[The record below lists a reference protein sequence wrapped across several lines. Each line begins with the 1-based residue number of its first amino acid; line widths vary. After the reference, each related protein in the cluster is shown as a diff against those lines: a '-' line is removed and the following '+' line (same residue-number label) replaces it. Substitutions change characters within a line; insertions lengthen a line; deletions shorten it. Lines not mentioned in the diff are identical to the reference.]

1 VGRNTGALAIA
12 VFILVVAAGWGLTQV
27 FNDRAAFLH
36 VGAVIGTIMSANVFF
51 VIIPNQKK
59 VVADLRAGRDPEPSL
74 GLQAKQRSL
83 HNNYLTLPVVLLM
96 VSFHYPVLFGGGA
109 ERGWVVIALI
119 LLIGGVVRHFFNSQH
134 AGLSGRALIWQWP
147 TAALLSV
154 ALIVFLSPA
163 RDHQDFAV
171 SDDRALSIITVHC
184 ASCHAAEPADP
195 TFQSPPAG
203 LSLESL
209 EYLRIHGVRV
219 LAQAVTSQAMPLGN
233 RTGMTAEERAELGAW
248 IQKHR

>member
-1 VGRNTGALAIA
+1 
-12 VFILVVAAGWGLTQV
+12 
-27 FNDRAAFLH
+27 
-36 VGAVIGTIMSANVFF
+36 MSANVFF

-59 VVADLRAGRDPEPSL
+59 VVADLQAGRDPEPSL

-134 AGLSGRALIWQWP
+134 AGLTGRALLWQWP

-163 RDHQDFAV
+163 YVITKSIAV
-171 SDDRALSIITVHC
+171 SDDRALSIITTHC
-184 ASCHAAEPADP
+184 ASCHATEPADLA
-195 TFQSPPAG
+195 FQSPPAG
-203 LSLESL
+203 LQPRESRAPP
-209 EYLRIHGVRV
+209 YPRQKGSRPSGHKPCYATWQPDRYDSGRTRPNWVRGFKKTADRGIGLRA
-219 LAQAVTSQAMPLGN
+219 LAS
-233 RTGMTAEERAELGAW
+233 
-248 IQKHR
+248 

>member
-1 VGRNTGALAIA
+1 
-12 VFILVVAAGWGLTQV
+12 
-27 FNDRAAFLH
+27 
-36 VGAVIGTIMSANVFF
+36 
-51 VIIPNQKK
+51 
-59 VVADLRAGRDPEPSL
+59 
-74 GLQAKQRSL
+74 
-83 HNNYLTLPVVLLM
+83 M

-134 AGLSGRALIWQWP
+134 AGLSGRALLWQWP

-163 RDHQDFAV
+163 YHRESVAV
-171 SDDRALSIITVHC
+171 SDDRALSIITAHC

-195 TFQSPPAG
+195 AFQSPPAG
-203 LSLESL
+203 LHLENL
-209 EYLRIHGVRV
+209 EHLRTHGFRV

-233 RTGMTAEERAELGAW
+233 RTGMTEKERTELGTW
-248 IQKHR
+248 IEKHR